1 MNVLLLLT
9 KLNLKCINWK
19 LGIGNWELG
28 IGNWELGIGNWE
40 LISIP
45 VTTESSL
52 TESGTLALNITPW
65 EKPDVVKSLFYEWER
80 PAQHSLY
87 IISLKGS
94 GLQYSLQTL
103 GVIDRTQSNN

>member
-9 KLNLKCINWK
+9 KLNLKCINWE

-40 LISIP
+40 LEMGNWELISLP

-52 TESGTLALNITPW
+52 SARGTLALNITPW
-65 EKPDVVKSLFYEWER
+65 EKPDVVKSVF
-80 PAQHSLY
+80 
-87 IISLKGS
+87 
-94 GLQYSLQTL
+94 
-103 GVIDRTQSNN
+103 

>member
-52 TESGTLALNITPW
+52 TESGTIALSITPW
-65 EKPDVVKSLFYEWER
+65 ENPDVVKSVF
-80 PAQHSLY
+80 
-87 IISLKGS
+87 
-94 GLQYSLQTL
+94 
-103 GVIDRTQSNN
+103 